1 MVVVAWLLGLLVA
14 SLNNDPFYS
23 RTDFGR
29 QPPLGRVVVVPSLF
43 NLLVIDLLVL
53 HRMFRNIYILLCM

>member
-29 QPPLGRVVVVPSLF
+29 QPPLGRGVVVPSF
-43 NLLVIDLLVL
+43 SN
-53 HRMFRNIYILLCM
+53 